1 MCCGVV
7 KVVPVRWVSLNVYWL
22 RLTKLNRVKEM
33 AHVMCVC
40 ISIQANQ
47 TQWSLYMFFLFT
59 RKLNSICDWIY
70 RITHQFYVPSHR
82 NVRFASNRVCTGSR
96 HYFLFDIPFKSMG
109 FSIVFVFMSIFFVR
123 LFSFFLSCAH
133 FNQSLDIGALYA
145 LVMFIRLEI
154 HC

>member
-1 MCCGVV
+1 M
-7 KVVPVRWVSLNVYWL
+7 
-22 RLTKLNRVKEM
+22 
-33 AHVMCVC
+33 
-40 ISIQANQ
+40 
-47 TQWSLYMFFLFT
+47 
-59 RKLNSICDWIY
+59 
-70 RITHQFYVPSHR
+70 PSHR